1 MNTPDNPQI
10 ELAFNYVCHTN
21 KHIFLTGKAGT
32 GKTTF
37 LQRIRRE
44 TNKRLAVVAP
54 TGVAAI
60 NAQGVTIH
68 SLFQLPF
75 GPIIPGQ
82 ASDEMKKRR
91 FSAKKIKLIKSLDL
105 LVIDEISMVRAD
117 VLDAIDSV
125 LRRYRDRFKLFGG
138 VQLLMIGDLHQLPPV
153 VKPQEWELLRPHYD
167 TAYFLGSQALKQTDA
182 VTIELQHIYRQ
193 SDSVFIDLLNK
204 VRGNNMTNDV
214 LEKLNS
220 RYQDNFQP
228 ADEEGYI
235 TLTSHN
241 NSAQKINAEKLT
253 ILEGKSFHFKAA
265 IKDNFPAHAYP
276 TEVDLEFKIG
286 AQVMFVKNDIS
297 PEKLFY
303 NGKIGRITKIDF
315 DEIYVRCPG
324 EDHDITV
331 LRTEWKNMKYSLNE
345 KTKEVTEETLGTF
358 TQHPLKLAWAI
369 TIHKSQG
376 LTFEK
381 VIIDAEAAFAHGQV
395 YVALSRCKSFE
406 GIVLRSKIAT
416 TSVKTDTVV
425 RNYTEAS
432 QQKQPGAVEL
442 RKAKKEYQQELII
455 DLFDFKKLKN
465 CFDQL
470 RRAILENESALQGSM
485 EAESAI
491 LLKQARDQVL
501 PFGEKFIRQ
510 LQTYFQQDEMP
521 QYNEELLERLKKAC
535 NYFLPKISDDLL
547 NGVSAMQILTDNKAI
562 EKKVT
567 EKMDELKKEL
577 MIKKAGFTV
586 INKSF
591 STTAYIK
598 AKLNADLDFQKSSKT
613 KSTKST
619 PSRTPKDIAHPELYN
634 ILSQW
639 RAELADEQNVE
650 RYQILSTRSLLEIA
664 EVRPTTSVNLNR
676 IHGLGKVRIEK
687 YGAALIEI
695 VLDYSSKNNLATNQ
709 LQLASGKKPKEPK
722 AKKPETK
729 SVSLALFQK
738 GKNIEE
744 IAKERGLVSG
754 TIEAHLSHYVAIGE
768 IEATKFLDQK
778 KLDTLVAYFEKAES
792 NSFTDAIHKLGTGY
806 TFGDL
811 RMALSHMKW
820 KDDEGQK

>member
-1 MNTPDNPQI
+1 MNTSDNPQI
-10 ELAFNYVCHTN
+10 ELAFNYVCYTN

-44 TNKRLAVVAP
+44 ANKRLAVVAP

-60 NAQGVTIH
+60 NARGVTIH

-75 GPIIPGQ
+75 GPIVPGQ
-82 ASDEMKKRR
+82 ASEEMKKRR

-117 VLDAIDSV
+117 VLDAIDTV
-125 LRRYRDRFKLFGG
+125 LRRYRNRFQLFGG

-167 TAYFLGSQALKQTDA
+167 TAYFFGSQALKQTDA

-193 SDSVFIDLLNK
+193 SDHTFIDLLNQ
-204 VRGNNMTNDV
+204 VRSNKMTDEV

-228 ADEEGYI
+228 TDEEGYI

-241 NSAQKINAEKLT
+241 NSAQKINAEKLKV
-253 ILEGKSFHFKAA
+253 LDGKSYNFKAA

-276 TEVDLEFKIG
+276 TKVELQFKVG

-297 PEKLFY
+297 PDKLFY

-331 LRTEWKNMKYSLNE
+331 LRVEWKNMKYSINE

-425 RNYTEAS
+425 QNYTETA
-432 QQKQPGAVEL
+432 QQNQPSLAQLKQ
-442 RKAKKEYQQELII
+442 AKKEYQQELIT
-455 DLFDFKKLKN
+455 DLFNFKQLRN
-465 CFDQL
+465 SFDQF

-491 LLKQARDQVL
+491 LLKLAREQVL
-501 PFGEKFIRQ
+501 PFGPRFTRQ
-510 LQTYFQQDEMP
+510 LQTYFEQDEMP
-521 QYNEELLERLKKAC
+521 EYNEALMERLQKAC
-535 NYFLPKISDDLL
+535 DYFLPKIQDELL
-547 NGVSAMQILTDNKAI
+547 AGINAMQILTDNKAI
-562 EKKVT
+562 EKKVINRL
-567 EKMDELKKEL
+567 DELKKEL

-586 INKSF
+586 VRKSF

-598 AKLNADLDFQKSSKT
+598 AKLNADLDFQKST
-613 KSTKST
+613 STKSKST
-619 PSRTPKDIAHPELYN
+619 TTKKTPKDIAHPELYN
-634 ILSQW
+634 ILSRW
-639 RAELADEQNVE
+639 RAAQADDEEVQ
-650 RYQILSTRSLLEIA
+650 RYQILSTKSLLEIA
-664 EVRPTTSVNLNR
+664 EVRPTSSANLNR

-687 YGAALIEI
+687 YGAAILHMVNE
-695 VLDYSSKNNLATNQ
+695 YSVTHQLETDQ
-709 LQLASGKKPKEPK
+709 LQLATGKKTKEPK
-722 AKKPETK
+722 PKKPETK
-729 SVSLALFQK
+729 SVSLALFQS
-738 GKNIEE
+738 GKSIEE
-744 IAKERGLVSG
+744 IAKERGLVTS
-754 TIEAHLSHYVAIGE
+754 TIESHLAHYVATGE
-768 IEATKFLDQK
+768 VEVSRFLDQK
-778 KLDTLVAYFEKAES
+778 KLDTLIAYFEKAES
-792 NSFTDAIHKLGTGY
+792 HSFTEAFKQLGGGY
-806 TFGDL
+806 SYGDL
-811 RMALSHMKW
+811 RMALSYMKRA
-820 KDDEGQK
+820 DA

>member
-10 ELAFNYVCHTN
+10 ELAFNYVCYTN

-44 TNKRLAVVAP
+44 ANKRLAVVAP

-75 GPIIPGQ
+75 GPIVPGQ
-82 ASDEMKKRR
+82 ASDEMKKKR

-117 VLDAIDSV
+117 VLDAIDAV
-125 LRRYRDRFKLFGG
+125 LRRYRDRFKIFGG

-167 TAYFLGSQALKQTDA
+167 TAYFFGSQALKQTDA

-193 SDSVFIDLLNK
+193 SDTTFIDLLNQ
-204 VRGNNMTNDV
+204 VRGNNMTDEV

-220 RYQDNFQP
+220 RYQQSFQP
-228 ADEEGYI
+228 ADDEGYI

-241 NSAQKINAEKLT
+241 ASAQKINAEKLKS
-253 ILEGKSFHFKAA
+253 IEGKSHSFKAA

-276 TEVDLEFKIG
+276 TEVDLEFKVG

-297 PEKLFY
+297 HEKLFY

-324 EDHDITV
+324 DNFDITV
-331 LRTEWKNMKYSLNE
+331 LRVEWKNMKYSINE

-406 GIVLRSKIAT
+406 GIVLRSKIAS
-416 TSVKTDTVV
+416 TSVKTDAIV
-425 RNYTEAS
+425 RNYTETS
-432 QQKQPGAVEL
+432 QKNQPGPIQL
-442 RKAKKEYQQELII
+442 KQAKKEYQQELLR
-455 DLFDFKKLKN
+455 DLFNFKKLKN
-465 CFDQL
+465 CFDQF
-470 RRAILENESALQGSM
+470 RRVILENESALQGSM

-491 LLKQARDQVL
+491 VQKQARDQVL
-501 PFGEKFIRQ
+501 PYGGKFIRQ
-510 LQTYFQQDEMP
+510 LEAYFQQDDLP
-521 QYNEELLERLKKAC
+521 QYNEALIERLRQAC
-535 NYFLPKISDDLL
+535 DYFLPKIQDDLL
-547 NGVSAMQILTDNKAI
+547 PAVNAMQILTDNKAI
-562 EKKVT
+562 EKKV
-567 EKMDELKKEL
+567 
-577 MIKKAGFTV
+577 I
-586 INKSF
+586 
-591 STTAYIK
+591 
-598 AKLNADLDFQKSSKT
+598 
-613 KSTKST
+613 
-619 PSRTPKDIAHPELYN
+619 DI
-634 ILSQW
+634 
-639 RAELADEQNVE
+639 
-650 RYQILSTRSLLEIA
+650 
-664 EVRPTTSVNLNR
+664 
-676 IHGLGKVRIEK
+676 
-687 YGAALIEI
+687 
-695 VLDYSSKNNLATNQ
+695 
-709 LQLASGKKPKEPK
+709 
-722 AKKPETK
+722 
-729 SVSLALFQK
+729 
-738 GKNIEE
+738 
-744 IAKERGLVSG
+744 
-754 TIEAHLSHYVAIGE
+754 
-768 IEATKFLDQK
+768 
-778 KLDTLVAYFEKAES
+778 
-792 NSFTDAIHKLGTGY
+792 
-806 TFGDL
+806 
-811 RMALSHMKW
+811 
-820 KDDEGQK
+820 

>member
-44 TNKRLAVVAP
+44 TDKRLAVVAP

-82 ASDEMKKRR
+82 VSEEMKKRR
-91 FSAKKIKLIKSLDL
+91 FSSKKIKLIKSLDL

-117 VLDAIDSV
+117 VLDAIDTV
-125 LRRYRDRFKLFGG
+125 LRRYRDRFTIFGG

-167 TAYFLGSQALKQTDA
+167 TAYFFGSLALKQTDA
-182 VTIELQHIYRQ
+182 VTIELKHIYRQ

-204 VRGNNMTNDV
+204 VRGNKMTEEV
-214 LEKLNS
+214 LTQLNS

-241 NSAQKINAEKLT
+241 NSAQRINAEKIKT
-253 ILEGKSFHFKAA
+253 LEGKSFHFKAA
-265 IKDNFPAHAYP
+265 IKDTFPAHAYP
-276 TEVDLEFKIG
+276 TEIDLEFKIG

-297 PEKLFY
+297 HEKLFY

-324 EDHDITV
+324 HDFDITV
-331 LRTEWKNMKYSLNE
+331 LRVEWKNMKYSLNE

-381 VIIDAEAAFAHGQV
+381 VIIDAESAFAHGQV

-416 TSVKTDTVV
+416 TSVKTDSVV
-425 RNYTEAS
+425 RDYTEAS
-432 QQKQPGAVEL
+432 QQNQPGHAEL
-442 RKAKKEYQQELII
+442 KQAKKEYQQDLIK

-470 RRAILENESALQGSM
+470 RRAILENESSLQGSM

-501 PFGEKFIRQ
+501 PFGEKFTRQ

-535 NYFLPKISDDLL
+535 DYFLPKINDDLL
-547 NGVSAMQILTDNKAI
+547 TGVKAMQILTDNKAI
-562 EKKVT
+562 EKKVI
-567 EKMDELKKEL
+567 EKMDDLKKEL

-591 STTAYIK
+591 SSTAYIK
-598 AKLNADLDFQKSSKT
+598 AKLNADLDFQKSSKP
-613 KSTKST
+613 KSTSSSPT
-619 PSRTPKDIAHPELYN
+619 RTPKDIAHPELYN
-634 ILSQW
+634 ILSKW
-639 RAELADEQNVE
+639 RGEQADEQEVE
-650 RYQILSTRSLLEIA
+650 RYQIVSTRSLLEIA
-664 EVRPTTSVNLNR
+664 EVRPTSSVNLNR

-687 YGAALIEI
+687 YGAALIEM
-695 VLDYSSKNNLATNQ
+695 VLDYSSENNLETNQ
-709 LQLASGKKPKEPK
+709 LQLASGKKPKEAK

-729 SVSLALFQK
+729 SVSLALFQR
-738 GKNIEE
+738 GKSIEE

-768 IEATKFLDQK
+768 IDVTRFLDQK

-792 NSFTDAIHKLGTGY
+792 HSFTDAIHKLGSGY
-806 TFGDL
+806 SYGDL
-811 RMALSHMKW
+811 RMALSHMKREED
-820 KDDEGQK
+820 K